1 MTLGDLITLLR
12 EFPEENEVRLGDGK
26 EFSSPARRVACVT
39 EVSWS
44 ETADSV
50 ETYEYVTILP

>member
-26 EFSSPARRVACVT
+26 EFSSLVGRAACVT

-44 ETADSV
+44 ETSDSV